1 MGRFTKM
8 TFGVGAWDAARGLPT
23 PAGTSR
29 KGQQA
34 GEPRPY
40 VINLV
45 TSSEPI
51 GHLPRRILNFEHLEV
66 YQIAGWNRDRL
77 LFRMRLGPIE
87 TDLLADA
94 ILAAV
99 RHEYPDAAAV
109 PAGDEDMRMF
119 SSSPA
124 VTASSRPAQTRTD
137 TQERAPVGARVA
149 PRTPATPGAA
159 DPRVPSAGLA
169 RLRDVAAEVLA
180 GSAAVEGRKPV
191 PSVPMAPIQPP
202 MPMAGRYLAPGVAPT
217 PRPSS
222 VRPAGASLP
231 LAPLPR
237 SRSPAATPAA
247 PRTVR
252 TAAAPPPQVGRSAG
266 PAGLR
271 DSADVAAAAT
281 LPRSATGARKP
292 PPAAVIV
299 ARPQIKP
306 APAPTTNRPPP
317 AAKPLEVRPG
327 PRPPVDSTQTV
338 RTLTPPEQGDH
349 QSPKIFVIQLAV
361 SDEEIRAENVPNLA
375 IFDEYRLYSARCLAQ
390 GTVVF
395 ALRLGFFSDE
405 GAAAAVAGYLQSFFE
420 SATVVRV
427 SHAERVRFAE
437 RRMKGRKDSGDTGE
451 HTKIELSSAPEVR
464 MTSLAALSAQASAA
478 SNAASLKSKAMR
490 RRKLPR
496 Q

>member
-1 MGRFTKM
+1 
-8 TFGVGAWDAARGLPT
+8 
-23 PAGTSR
+23 
-29 KGQQA
+29 
-34 GEPRPY
+34 
-40 VINLV
+40 
-45 TSSEPI
+45 
-51 GHLPRRILNFEHLEV
+51 
-66 YQIAGWNRDRL
+66 
-77 LFRMRLGPIE
+77 
-87 TDLLADA
+87 
-94 ILAAV
+94 
-99 RHEYPDAAAV
+99 
-109 PAGDEDMRMF
+109 MF

-137 TQERAPVGARVA
+137 TQERAPVGAHVA

-191 PSVPMAPIQPP
+191 PSVPMASIQPP

-231 LAPLPR
+231 VASLPR
-237 SRSPAATPAA
+237 NRLPATTPTA

-271 DSADVAAAAT
+271 DSADVTAAAT
-281 LPRSATGARKP
+281 LPRPATGARKP
-292 PPAAVIV
+292 P
-299 ARPQIKP
+299 
-306 APAPTTNRPPP
+306 PAPTTNRPPP

-338 RTLTPPEQGDH
+338 RALTPPEQGDH

-390 GTVVF
+390 GTVAF
-395 ALRLGFFSDE
+395 TLRLGFFSDE